1 VKLLNIAGRVAI
13 ILVFFFGT
21 LQLFDYTESAW
32 TSYSPKIV
40 ASSSG
45 AAAPKFT
52 VISARYSRASKT
64 TISVRVDFIV
74 SDAATGSG
82 TINIPLPVSPAAA
95 FRSVGVGACYS
106 GPNFGRGA
114 TILVEKND
122 NKMAVQGVG
131 PDSLVATGN
140 AIVVNLTYEVP

>member
-1 VKLLNIAGRVAI
+1 VKLLNIAGGSAL

-21 LQLFDYTESAW
+21 LELFDYTESGW

-45 AAAPKFT
+45 AAPPTFT
-52 VISARYSRASKT
+52 LKSARYRRASKT
-64 TISVRVDFIV
+64 TISVRVDLIV
-74 SDAATGSG
+74 ADAGTGSG

-114 TILVEKND
+114 TALVEIND
-122 NKMAVQGVG
+122 TKMAVQGVG
-131 PDSLVATGN
+131 PDTFMVTGN
-140 AIVVNLTYEVP
+140 AIVVDLTYEVL